1 MNSLYFINGLGVLQS
16 GGVTS
21 LGAIELS
28 EAEAIKITSAFAR
41 GASVQESERGW
52 IIVEK
57 PEPTMDEIR
66 LGSAIDRAVFCNR
79 IADLG
84 VITDK
89 EAVAAAKGNW
99 PESMAVF
106 LDYIGM
112 ADPPER
118 AATMQR
124 RAQVEWAVCVTV
136 ERMNWLVLFMISMGV
151 MTESQVDALFEI
163 ELVL

>member
-28 EAEAIKITSAFAR
+28 EAEAIKITAAFAR
-41 GASVQESERGW
+41 GASVQERERGW

-57 PEPTMDEIR
+57 PEPTVDEIR

-112 ADPPER
+112 AEPPER